1 MTSNRLGATLIE
13 VLVVIGII
21 GLLVA
26 TVVPSLV
33 GARRSAKRV
42 VCLHNTKAIAL
53 GLATYAGDHDGKL
66 PPSVQRFDEEDR
78 PDLAANTLYHRD
90 LGFDMT
96 SLLGPY
102 VSAGAL
108 NCPEPPTAEVRPP
121 WGSAS
126 VVYSNYLFVWGA
138 VNATPE
144 QGYDRIDRA
153 PPWATAV
160 VDLTWSMYRN
170 GRMVHGANHVRS
182 GSGHASYIS
191 LTADG
196 GDGEESRGIQYTLP
210 SRQPINGMNAS
221 FFDGSGEWVPRGP
234 DTWRPSGSIDQAAFR
249 ESLVWLPA
257 RHRRR

>member
-1 MTSNRLGATLIE
+1 MASNRYGATLIE

-26 TVVPSLV
+26 TIVPSLV
-33 GARRSAKRV
+33 EARRSAKCV

-53 GLATYAGDHDGKL
+53 GLVTYAGDHGGKL
-66 PPSVQRFDEEDR
+66 PPSVQRFDEKER
-78 PDLAANTLYHRD
+78 PDLAANTLYHCD

-126 VVYSNYLFVWGA
+126 VVYSNYLFIWGA
-138 VNATPE
+138 INATPE
-144 QGYDRIDRA
+144 QGYDRIEHA

-160 VDLTWSMYRN
+160 VDLTWNMYRD
-170 GRMVHGANHVRS
+170 GRMVYGGNHVRS
-182 GSGHASYIS
+182 GSGCASSIS

-196 GDGEESRGIQYTLP
+196 GEEEESRGIQYTLP
-210 SRQPINGMNAS
+210 SLRPINGMNAS
-221 FFDGSGEWVPRGP
+221 FFDGSGQWVGRRRDAWRDSGP
-234 DTWRPSGSIDQAAFR
+234 IDQAAFR
-249 ESLVWLPA
+249 DSRVYLPA